1 MRTKTR
7 KMLLLVVLGAV
18 VVVVGGGLIFGLPLA
33 CQSTGERRLV
43 GTWEFEPPDPTEN
56 LPRAPQKAPTPTGNE
71 ARLQQFFK
79 NFGKRLGQ
87 WAAMATPA
95 MRVTFESDGTY
106 SESMGFGGRRQVVT
120 GQWEVV
126 EGGDEQVIVRVYGQD
141 GDRSNASELTISFE
155 GDDIMLFPT
164 VSGQPVRMRRR
175 ESR

>member
-1 MRTKTR
+1 
-7 KMLLLVVLGAV
+7 
-18 VVVVGGGLIFGLPLA
+18 
-33 CQSTGERRLV
+33 
-43 GTWEFEPPDPTEN
+43 
-56 LPRAPQKAPTPTGNE
+56 
-71 ARLQQFFK
+71 
-79 NFGKRLGQ
+79 
-87 WAAMATPA
+87 
-95 MRVTFESDGTY
+95 
-106 SESMGFGGRRQVVT
+106 MGFGGRRQVVT